1 MVALKTGDATAF
13 RTLFSFLI
21 KCQTIEVGCH
31 YNNLNTPDI
40 ICMVLSK
47 LPQHLQDTWNRN
59 TLQLRRKYSKE
70 RQMID
75 IINFVDDEMTLVH
88 DHLYSRD
95 AVSQYVERAPRYS
108 GKTERKTI
116 VADNSC
122 NISQEKSDKVTSK
135 VKVYPICYENHEIED
150 CTYYLQHTINERS

>member
-1 MVALKTGDATAF
+1 
-13 RTLFSFLI
+13 
-21 KCQTIEVGCH
+21 
-31 YNNLNTPDI
+31 
-40 ICMVLSK
+40 
-47 LPQHLQDTWNRN
+47 
-59 TLQLRRKYSKE
+59 
-70 RQMID
+70 MID

-135 VKVYPICYENHEIED
+135 VKVYPMCYENHEIED
-150 CTYYLQHTINERS
+150 CTYYL